1 MCIEHINGMIR
12 MEERLCTKCNQIK
25 PLSDFPQRKKTP
37 VGFRDAAQ
45 YSPCK
50 TCNAERAKEWRS
62 KNKGYRGSGRMT
74 KYQNQPLIS
83 AIRTRLREAKERIKK
98 FGKPDTDLTEEYLY
112 ELFNQQNG
120 KCALLGYDMK
130 VERKHPLA
138 LSLDQIEPSK
148 GYVIGNVQ
156 WVTWI
161 SNRAKGDMNQDDF
174 YRMCELA
181 IEYRNEQRLSRKGV
195 EPSGS
200 KRTSPEKSG

>member
-1 MCIEHINGMIR
+1 
-12 MEERLCTKCNQIK
+12 MEVKLCTKCNMTK
-25 PLSDFPQRKKTP
+25 PLSEFPKRKKEP
-37 VGFRDAAQ
+37 VGFRDATQ

-50 TCNAERAKEWRS
+50 ACNAQRAKEWRS

-74 KYQNQPLIS
+74 KYENKPLIS
-83 AIRTRLREAKERIKK
+83 AIRTRLREAQSRIKK
-98 FGKPDTDLTEEYLY
+98 FGKKESDLTEEYLY
-112 ELFNQQNG
+112 DLFNNQQG

-130 VERKHPLA
+130 IVRDNPLS

-161 SNRAKGDMNQDDF
+161 ANRAKGDMSENDF

-195 EPSGS
+195 GS
-200 KRTSPEKSG
+200 SDPKRTSPE

>member
-1 MCIEHINGMIR
+1 MIH
-12 MEERLCTKCNQIK
+12 MEVRHCTTCNTTK
-25 PLSDFPQRKKTP
+25 SVSDFPNRKKEP
-37 VGFRDAAQ
+37 IGFRDSTQ

-50 TCNAERAKEWRS
+50 ACNAQRAKEWRS

-74 KYQNQPLIS
+74 KYTNQPLIS
-83 AIRTRLREAKERIKK
+83 AIRTRLREAQTRIKK
-98 FGKPDTDLTEEYLY
+98 FGKIATDLTEGYLY
-112 ELFNQQNG
+112 ELFNNQQG

-130 VERKHPLA
+130 IQRDHPLS

-181 IEYRNEQRLSRKGV
+181 IEYRNEQRLSLTGV
-195 EPSGS
+195 GPSGP
-200 KRTSPEKSG
+200 KRTSPEQSG

>member
-1 MCIEHINGMIR
+1 
-12 MEERLCTKCNQIK
+12 MEVRHCTTCNTTK
-25 PLSDFPQRKKTP
+25 PITDFPKAKVNS
-37 VGFRDAAQ
+37 VGFRDSTKW
-45 YSPCK
+45 SPCK
-50 TCNAERAKEWRS
+50 ACNAERARDWRN

-74 KYQNQPLIS
+74 KYSNQPLIS
-83 AIRTRLREAKERIKK
+83 AIRTRLREAQTRIKK
-98 FGKPDTDLTEEYLY
+98 FGKVQTDLTEEYLY
-112 ELFNQQNG
+112 ELFNNQEG

-130 VERKHPLA
+130 IQSKHPLS

-181 IEYRNEQRLSRKGV
+181 IEYRNEQRLSLTGV
-195 EPSGS
+195 GPSGP
-200 KRTSPEKSG
+200 KRTSPEQSG